1 MSIQSHPEHAA
12 LRAGAE
18 ALAQEFAGTFNAQ
31 TITRFL
37 ESSYD
42 DLAASATT
50 LAYLPVLAERFARER
65 LTALARLKGHRPDGK
80 PVVLFLC
87 MHNAGRSQ
95 MALGFFHHYAVD
107 QAIGWSGGS
116 TPAGGLSPIAVE
128 VMAEVGIDISK
139 EYPKPWTDEVVQ
151 AADVVITMGCGEAC
165 PIIPGKRYEEWSVQ
179 DPETGDL
186 AHARSVRDAIREQ
199 VVGLLGELGIATDA

>member
-18 ALAQEFAGTFNAQ
+18 ALAQEFAGTFNTQ

-65 LTALARLKGHRPDGK
+65 LTALARLEGHHPDGK

-87 MHNAGRSQ
+87 VHNAGRSQ
-95 MALGFFHHYAVD
+95 MALGFFHHYEPPRRFRRLSSLRL
-107 QAIGWSGGS
+107 QRLLGSGG
-116 TPAGGLSPIAVE
+116 E
-128 VMAEVGIDISK
+128 
-139 EYPKPWTDEVVQ
+139 
-151 AADVVITMGCGEAC
+151 
-165 PIIPGKRYEEWSVQ
+165 
-179 DPETGDL
+179 
-186 AHARSVRDAIREQ
+186 RSERPLPRRA
-199 VVGLLGELGIATDA
+199 